1 RSFPP
6 PLSRGV
12 NSSGHPVCHRESG
25 SAEQSRGLGLL
36 PLPLA
41 GEGWGGGERT
51 RSVFL
56 CAPSLSLQPKS
67 DLSDFGQ
74 LIGGRTR
81 VNPSSA
87 ASGGGDAGA
96 ARVLCEVSAPS
107 LRRETTYL
115 CPAMTGRG

>member
-1 RSFPP
+1 MLPRPRVCPPSALPRVILLGLSPAPPRSQKMCAQDQQVMSPALLRSFPP

-56 CAPSLSLQPKS
+56 CAPSLSLPRK
-67 DLSDFGQ
+67 
-74 LIGGRTR
+74 R
-81 VNPSSA
+81 
-87 ASGGGDAGA
+87 
-96 ARVLCEVSAPS
+96 
-107 LRRETTYL
+107 
-115 CPAMTGRG
+115 GRGRRSRSRSV